1 MVRVH
6 SDAPIIFPSVIPE
19 FYHLLPVGIADLK
32 CCVLAKRFP
41 CIVHTSPHECEGRC
55 EQVPDMSS
63 AYSSGAHPGG
73 TS

>member
-41 CIVHTSPHECEGRC
+41 CIVH
-55 EQVPDMSS
+55 MSAKEANPFNEHQKS
-63 AYSSGAHPGG
+63 INRPRRLMS
-73 TS
+73 